1 MKLASE
7 CVYITPC
14 GFCKRKN
21 QQCEEYKNEID
32 RKHQLKEEKEKP
44 IEKAPWE

>member
-21 QQCEEYKNEID
+21 KQCEEYKNEID
-32 RKHQLKEEKEKP
+32 RKNQLKEEKEKP